1 MIAGSRYADR
11 HICFL
16 LRCSFSVPGRAWS
29 GTEKEHRGRGKA
41 VNRTFAERLGKDI
54 KGAILDIDGVLLNSL
69 EIWKN
74 LGRRYL
80 KIRGMEAGE
89 ELEEVLESMSLEE
102 GAAYLSSTY
111 LLGISPS
118 DVLSG
123 LEEMLR
129 GYYCLEVPAMPGA
142 ADFLAALRAKGL
154 RITAATLSPQDLAK
168 KALLRNGL
176 KKYIEKIF
184 TARETGAGKD
194 SPDIYDAAAAFMGL
208 ERGEICVIED
218 SLSAVR
224 TAAQAGYYTA
234 WICGREESD
243 FEVPCQEA
251 DICLRD
257 LEEALLFI
265 GAEGE
270 T

>member
-1 MIAGSRYADR
+1 MNG
-11 HICFL
+11 
-16 LRCSFSVPGRAWS
+16 
-29 GTEKEHRGRGKA
+29 
-41 VNRTFAERLGKDI
+41 TFAERLGKDI
-54 KGAILDIDGVLLNSL
+54 KGVILDIDGVLLNSL

-89 ELEEVLESMSLEE
+89 ELEEVLETMSLEE
-102 GAAYLSSTY
+102 GAAYLSRTY
-111 LLGISPS
+111 LQDISSS

-129 GYYCLEVPAMPGA
+129 DYYCLEVLAMPGA
-142 ADFLAALRAKGL
+142 EDFLAALRAKGL
-154 RITAATLSPQDLAK
+154 RITAATLSPRDLVE

-218 SLSAVR
+218 FLSAVR

-234 WICGREESD
+234 WICGKEGSD
-243 FEVPCQEA
+243 LEVTCQEA

-257 LEEALLFI
+257 LEEALLLI